1 MITNIVSNKTF
12 CWIADDF
19 NTFIIAD
26 SYHETMSKQ
35 RKQDIEN
42 RKDQARGY
50 LISGENSLEVRH
62 DELQVEVVTS
72 EILANPFKMNIA
84 SAPPVTT
91 TIAISLATKYDVI
104 RKFTLNSQQQ
114 FAFMI
119 INGHLDDDNQFH
131 TGTVDNHLLMCVP
144 DCGGTGKCQLIRA
157 ITNYFQMTKR
167 GIMLRKVAPTSIA
180 AAEIDRLAIH
190 SFL

>member
-1 MITNIVSNKTF
+1 
-12 CWIADDF
+12 
-19 NTFIIAD
+19 
-26 SYHETMSKQ
+26 MSKQ

-42 RKDQARGY
+42 RKDQARGC

-72 EILANPFKMNIA
+72 EILTNPFKMNIA

-91 TIAISLATKYDVI
+91 TIAISLATKYNVI

-131 TGTVDNHLLMCVP
+131 TGKFF
-144 DCGGTGKCQLIRA
+144 G
-157 ITNYFQMTKR
+157 
-167 GIMLRKVAPTSIA
+167 
-180 AAEIDRLAIH
+180 
-190 SFL
+190 FL